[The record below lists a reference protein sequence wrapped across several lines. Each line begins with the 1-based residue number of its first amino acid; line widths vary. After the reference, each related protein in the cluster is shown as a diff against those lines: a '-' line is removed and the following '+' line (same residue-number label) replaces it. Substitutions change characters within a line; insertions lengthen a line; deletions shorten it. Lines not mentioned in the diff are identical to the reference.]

1 MTILWL
7 SLLVVFLCAIFARYF
22 SVSTSAGLTS
32 IQPNKVLAAG
42 AALTLVLVAGL
53 RNNIGDTVFYIHSY
67 RVDDF
72 SWGSI
77 IQKKDIG
84 FGLLQMLLKQIS
96 NDPQIL
102 LFVTAMITNL
112 LIVAV
117 LYKYSRQLDLS
128 LYIYI
133 TSGAFIVSMN
143 GVRQFLAAAMVFA
156 VTKSLFD
163 GKWKTYM
170 LVVLFASFIHQ
181 SALIMIP
188 LYFIVRRKAWT
199 GVTFLFL
206 FLAILVVMGFQ
217 QFSELLFSALKDT
230 QYGDYASFE
239 EGGASVLRVIVL
251 GLPLIIAF
259 LGREKL
265 RLIFPKS
272 DIIVNLTIVGFAL
285 MVISTQNW
293 IFARMNI
300 YFSLYQLILIGWL
313 VKVFRPKD
321 QKFIYLA
328 ILVFYFLYFYFENEM
343 ILGLRYTS
351 DYLVWPF

>member
-1 MTILWL
+1 M
-7 SLLVVFLCAIFARYF
+7 
-22 SVSTSAGLTS
+22 
-32 IQPNKVLAAG
+32 
-42 AALTLVLVAGL
+42 TLVLVAGL